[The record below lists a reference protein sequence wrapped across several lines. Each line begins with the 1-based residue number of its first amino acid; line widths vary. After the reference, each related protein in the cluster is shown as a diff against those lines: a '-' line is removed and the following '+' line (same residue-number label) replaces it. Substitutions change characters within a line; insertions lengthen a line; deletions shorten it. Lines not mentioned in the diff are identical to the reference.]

1 MTDASPRDADTPSDS
16 PTQAH
21 ARRVW
26 QDVRALLIACTAI
39 GIATIAA
46 VLFVAYRVAGLG
58 GLGVASIAAIVGVA
72 LIARHLITSY

>member
-1 MTDASPRDADTPSDS
+1 MTDASPRDAATPPDT
-16 PTQAH
+16 PTQAY

-39 GIATIAA
+39 GIAAIAA